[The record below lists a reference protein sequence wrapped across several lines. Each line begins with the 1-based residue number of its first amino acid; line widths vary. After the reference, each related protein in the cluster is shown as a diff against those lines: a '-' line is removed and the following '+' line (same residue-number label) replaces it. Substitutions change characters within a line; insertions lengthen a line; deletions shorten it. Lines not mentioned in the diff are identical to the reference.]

1 MKLHP
6 LADRVVAK
14 SLEAETKTHAGIL
27 IAETAKEKPVVA
39 EVTAVGSDVTSIKV
53 GDHILYSGKYDSS
66 KEEVK
71 LDADTYIILKE
82 ADVLAVVK
90 G

>member
-1 MKLHP
+1 MQLHP

-14 SLEAETKTHAGIL
+14 ALEAETKTHAGIL
-27 IAETAKEKPVVA
+27 IAETAKEKPIVA
-39 EVTAVGSDVTSIKV
+39 QVTAIGVDVTTVKV
-53 GDHILYSGKYDSS
+53 GDQILYSGKFDSS

-82 ADVLAVVK
+82 EDVLAIVR
-90 G
+90 

>member
-1 MKLHP
+1 MQLHP
-6 LADRVVAK
+6 LADRIVAK

-39 EVTAVGSDVTSIKV
+39 EVTAIGADVTIKV

>member
-1 MKLHP
+1 MQLHP
-6 LADRVVAK
+6 LGERVIAK
-14 SLEAETKTHAGIL
+14 ALAAETKTAAGIL
-27 IAETAKEKPVVA
+27 VPDTAKEKPVVA
-39 EVTAVGSDVTSIKV
+39 EVTAVGTDVKTIKV
-53 GDHILYSGKYDSS
+53 GDNILYSGKYDSS

-71 LDADTYIILKE
+71 IGADEYIILKE

>member
-1 MKLHP
+1 MQLHP

-14 SLEAETKTHAGIL
+14 SLVAETKTHAGIL
-27 IAETAKEKPVVA
+27 IAESAKEKPVVA
-39 EVTAVGSDVTSIKV
+39 EVTAIGDEVKTIKV

-82 ADVLAVVK
+82 TDVLAVVK
-90 G
+90 